1 MLDFETENELDEL
14 HELHEE
20 IQAEQEAHE
29 EWGFYIPTREELVG
43 TTGEFFLHMLT
54 ERE

>member
-1 MLDFETENELDEL
+1 MLDFEKEDDLDEL
-14 HELHEE
+14 QDV
-20 IQAEQEAHE
+20 IQAEVEAHQ
-29 EWGFYIPTREELVG
+29 EWGFYVPTREELVG

>member
-1 MLDFETENELDEL
+1 MLDFETEKELDKL
-14 HELHEE
+14 HDE
-20 IQAEQEAHE
+20 IQAELEAHE
-29 EWGFYIPTREELVG
+29 EWGFYVPTREELVG

>member
-14 HELHEE
+14 HELHDE
-20 IQAEQEAHE
+20 IQAELEAHE
-29 EWGFYIPTREELVG
+29 EWGFYVPTREELVG
-43 TTGEFFLHMLT
+43 TTGEFFLHMLA